1 MTAGFFSPLP
11 PAPTGVADYSAALLR
26 AMRRHGEV
34 RVNDPGA
41 GVPLYHLGNNQLHR
55 EIYSRALRHPGVAV
69 LHDAVLHHFL
79 LGTLKEQDYL
89 AEFAHNYGEWTAGLA
104 RDLWSRR
111 ARSAGDPEYFRYP
124 MLRRIAETSAGVIVH
139 NPAAARMVRQH
150 APKARIFEIPHLFEP
165 PPEPSGAEVE
175 RLRERLEVTPSTTLF
190 AVLGHLRESKRL
202 GPVLRAF
209 EAVRRDARAALLVA
223 GDVVSSDYERAI
235 APLLQAPGVIRL
247 PALTERD
254 WWLHAHAVDVCI
266 NLRYP
271 QAGETSGI
279 AVRMMGI
286 GKPVLVTAG
295 EETPACV
302 PIDPG
307 PAEVDMLAEMM
318 RWLSSFP
325 DDALSLGAAARRHIR
340 EQNDPDRIARLYWKA
355 LEESTRA

>member
-1 MTAGFFSPLP
+1 
-11 PAPTGVADYSAALLR
+11 
-26 AMRRHGEV
+26 MRRHGEV

-202 GPVLRAF
+202 G
-209 EAVRRDARAALLVA
+209 
-223 GDVVSSDYERAI
+223 
-235 APLLQAPGVIRL
+235 
-247 PALTERD
+247 
-254 WWLHAHAVDVCI
+254 
-266 NLRYP
+266 
-271 QAGETSGI
+271 
-279 AVRMMGI
+279 
-286 GKPVLVTAG
+286 
-295 EETPACV
+295 
-302 PIDPG
+302 
-307 PAEVDMLAEMM
+307 
-318 RWLSSFP
+318 
-325 DDALSLGAAARRHIR
+325 
-340 EQNDPDRIARLYWKA
+340 
-355 LEESTRA
+355 